1 MCQQVNFLSVPFPK
15 LEESVVRDFK
25 LLSSA
30 FLSDLLEIFLKSSNA
45 KQNFQHGPIK
55 IAELGTEVSHVGALA
70 LIKGF
75 KFEGFLL
82 QTSGPAA
89 AKSALAQQIRELL
102 LQSKFCFL
110 FLFLMFS
117 YVYIY
122 TNILI
127 CVLYACS
134 ELDIQRLAKKLQHL
148 HLYPQST
155 LVTAPKMVRPISCVG
170 LTV

>member
-122 TNILI
+122 KYINLCIVCLLRIGHTTP
-127 CVLYACS
+127 C
-134 ELDIQRLAKKLQHL
+134 
-148 HLYPQST
+148 
-155 LVTAPKMVRPISCVG
+155 
-170 LTV
+170 

>member
-89 AKSALAQQIRELL
+89 AKSAFAQQIRELL
-102 LQSKFCFL
+102 LQSKFF
-110 FLFLMFS
+110 FFF
-117 YVYIY
+117 YVLICIYIY
-122 TNILI
+122 KYINLCIVCLLRIGHTTPCKEASTSPSVPAVNPCDCTKDGKTNFM
-127 CVLYACS
+127 CWTNS
-134 ELDIQRLAKKLQHL
+134 
-148 HLYPQST
+148 
-155 LVTAPKMVRPISCVG
+155 VG
-170 LTV
+170 

>member
-55 IAELGTEVSHVGALA
+55 IAELRTEVSHVGALV

-75 KFEGFLL
+75 KYEGFLL
-82 QTSGPAA
+82 QTSGPA
-89 AKSALAQQIRELL
+89 KSSALAQQIRELL
-102 LQSKFCFL
+102 LQSKFCF
-110 FLFLMFS
+110 FFF
-117 YVYIY
+117 
-122 TNILI
+122 
-127 CVLYACS
+127 
-134 ELDIQRLAKKLQHL
+134 
-148 HLYPQST
+148 
-155 LVTAPKMVRPISCVG
+155 
-170 LTV
+170 